1 MSSQEAAHE
10 VMCNG
15 VRVVVTRGD
24 ITRQDADAVVNAA
37 NSALRPGAGVD
48 GAIQAAAG
56 PELLH
61 EREEARRRLG
71 GSLPTGRAV
80 STGPGRLGVKRIIHT
95 AGPIWSGGQR
105 GEREALASSY
115 RECLRVAKVEGLES
129 VAFPSISTGIY
140 GYPLREAATV
150 AVDTVSAELR
160 ADPGSLREVRFVLF
174 DEHALGVFLAAL
186 NDICGRGA
194 SE

>member
-1 MSSQEAAHE
+1 MPSQEAAHE

-15 VRVVVTRGD
+15 VRMVVTRGD
-24 ITRQDADAVVNAA
+24 ITRQDTDAIVNAA

-56 PELLH
+56 PELLR

-71 GSLPTGRAV
+71 GSLTTGAAV

-95 AGPIWSGGQR
+95 AGPMWNGGGR

-115 RECLRVAKVEGLES
+115 RECLRVAKAEGLES
-129 VAFPSISTGIY
+129 VAFPSVSTGIY
-140 GYPLREAATV
+140 GYPPTEAATV
-150 AVDTVSAELR
+150 AVETVSADLR
-160 ADPGSLREVRFVLF
+160 ADAGSLREVRFVLF
-174 DEHALGVFLAAL
+174 DERTLRVFLTAL
-186 NDICGRGA
+186 NDVCGGGGG
-194 SE
+194 E